1 MTSLGPM
8 LPPAPKPVG
17 MVQLFDAEGSVEFD
31 PMDDIRA
38 LELAMLLNLAVT
50 LLRPYAT
57 FDWRSYL
64 VEHGLMRHFKEIV
77 LND

>member
-1 MTSLGPM
+1 
-8 LPPAPKPVG
+8 
-17 MVQLFDAEGSVEFD
+17 
-31 PMDDIRA
+31 MDDIRA